1 MQGSGGFDDIP
12 TGRRGQYVRTV
23 RAADAQG
30 NRLGHLYADDANPR
44 FAKKTP
50 AQLDSE
56 FGGGVDH
63 AVLDNESPF
72 AERIPA
78 RTRVPDGPGLADDR
92 DRSDS
97 RLKSPLPLIAAELF
111 SPQNSQKLD

>member
-1 MQGSGGFDDIP
+1 MQASAGVDDIP
-12 TGRRGQYVRTV
+12 TGRPGQYVRTV
-23 RAADAQG
+23 RAADPQG

-63 AVLDNESPF
+63 AVLNNESPF

-78 RTRVPDGPGLADDR
+78 GTRVPDGPGLADDK
-92 DRSDS
+92 DRSD
-97 RLKSPLPLIAAELF
+97 
-111 SPQNSQKLD
+111 

>member
-1 MQGSGGFDDIP
+1 MPNDQLVHPWFI
-12 TGRRGQYVRTV
+12 TNAGRRGLMIAVPQKPGQYVRTV
-23 RAADAQG
+23 RTADPQG
-30 NRLGHLYADDANPR
+30 NWLWHLYADDADPR

-63 AVLDNESPF
+63 AVLNNENPF

-78 RTRVPDGPGLADDR
+78 GTRVPDGPGLADDK
-92 DRSDS
+92 DRQTD
-97 RLKSPLPLIAAELF
+97 A
-111 SPQNSQKLD
+111 